1 MGQTV
6 IGIHCTIDTM
16 LASLILYILAKT
28 GVGYRYC
35 QMIIDLGLSRYMGSL
50 AILKINVMAE
60 PLTMCMELFFFS
72 PGQID
77 TSLSGPGVIIGT

>member
-6 IGIHCTIDTM
+6 IGVHCTIDTM
-16 LASLILYILAKT
+16 LASLILYVLAKM

-35 QMIIDLGLSRYMGSL
+35 QTIIDLGLSGYMSSL
-50 AILKINVMAE
+50 AIPKINAMAE
-60 PLTMCMELFFFS
+60 PLTSVWNFFFS